1 MTKQKVEV
9 SINLPIWT
17 IARIETL
24 AKKANIDALLSSFL
38 EKVDK
43 PNEDF
48 SYPEKVD
55 KPNY

>member
-1 MTKQKVEV
+1 MTRQKVEV

-43 PNEDF
+43 PN
-48 SYPEKVD
+48 Y
-55 KPNY
+55 